1 MILILIYN
9 VKITIE
15 YISAFKLFYV
25 DLKKKTTNFLKR
37 ESLFAHLVY
46 QQKHESK
53 PITKQSTEPYPP
65 SRRTVDEVKALTV

>member
-25 DLKKKTTNFLKR
+25 VLKKKNNEFFEEGVTIRTSGVL
-37 ESLFAHLVY
+37 
-46 QQKHESK
+46 
-53 PITKQSTEPYPP
+53 TK
-65 SRRTVDEVKALTV
+65 A